1 MELNAN
7 AIVGEVVKINYRT
20 AEIFEKEGIDYCC
33 GGNISIADAC
43 NNQGADSSKLL
54 SNLQQV
60 LDTDDADSKY
70 ISQLAID
77 LLADYVVQR
86 HHSYVS
92 EKSVFIQQKLA
103 KLCEV
108 HGNHHPELFEIKE
121 LFDGAVGNLTAHM
134 KKEELILF
142 PYIKRMIAS
151 QKQGSIEASALG
163 NILDPINVM
172 MAEHDVEGERFRKLR
187 QLSNNYLTPDDGC
200 GTYEVTNRALE
211 DFEKDLHRHI
221 HIENNILFPKAL
233 QLEAELLKT
242 KGV

>member
-7 AIVGEVVKINYRT
+7 AIVGEVVKLNYRT
-20 AEIFEKEGIDYCC
+20 AEVFEKQGIDFCC
-33 GGNISIADAC
+33 GGNISIAEAC
-43 NNQGADSSKLL
+43 NNLGADSSKLL
-54 SNLQQV
+54 NELQQA
-60 LDTDDADSKY
+60 LYTDDPDSRY
-70 ISQLAID
+70 INQLAID

-86 HHSYVS
+86 HHSYVN

-108 HGNHHPELFEIKE
+108 HGNHHPELVEIKE
-121 LFDGAVGNLTAHM
+121 LFEGSVGNLTAHM

-142 PYIKRMIAS
+142 PYIRKMIAF
-151 QKQGSIEASALG
+151 QKQGTMQTSALG
-163 NILDPINVM
+163 NILNPITVM

-187 QLSNNYLTPDDGC
+187 LLSNNYHTPDNGC

-233 QLEAELLKT
+233 KLEAELRET
-242 KGV
+242 KSA